1 VTTTLDPAA
10 CAAFLIGAFT
20 LAGCFQTLWLASPLS
35 RRFARPLDGGR
46 TFRGRPLLGA
56 NKNFRGFMVMVPVA
70 GVAFALVAAA
80 FATLPPQWAGL
91 WPGSA
96 ARYMLL
102 GIWAGFGF
110 MLGELPNSFLKRQL
124 DIAPGGG
131 ASGAFARPVFLA
143 LDHLDSI
150 VGMLVALAIVVP
162 LPWRTCVY
170 VLLFGPLL
178 HASFSL
184 ALFRLGGKVRAA

>member
-1 VTTTLDPAA
+1 VTTALDPAA

-20 LAGCFQTLWLASPLS
+20 LAGCFQTFWLASPLS

-46 TFRGRPLLGA
+46 TFRGRPLFGT
-56 NKNFRGFMVMVPVA
+56 NKNIRGFMVMVPAA

-80 FATLPPQWAGL
+80 FMALGPQSAGL

-96 ARYMLL
+96 SRYMLL

-124 DIAPGGG
+124 DIAPGRR
-131 ASGAFARPVFLA
+131 AAGAFAGPAFLV

-150 VGMLVALAIVVP
+150 VGMLVALALAIP
-162 LPWRTCVY
+162 LPWQTCVY

-184 ALFRLGGKVRAA
+184 VLFRLGGKVRAA